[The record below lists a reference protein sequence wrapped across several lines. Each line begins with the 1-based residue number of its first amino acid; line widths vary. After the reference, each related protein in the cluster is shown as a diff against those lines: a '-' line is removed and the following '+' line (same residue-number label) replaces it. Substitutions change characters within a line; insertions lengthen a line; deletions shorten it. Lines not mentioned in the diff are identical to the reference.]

1 MLSAIQSSSCVED
14 LAEHTLEKAE
24 CVSLGGAESNL
35 RKQSF
40 CDGNV
45 LFSLLFLGYLYI
57 C

>member
-57 C
+57 R